1 MPIQKASLVVFAFL
15 AGLLLS
21 ISGPSKVWAAEKIIY
36 MQAMEP
42 KGTTSVKKE
51 PFPGNTL
58 PAGGGYIIKPPT
70 KAGKWQVSTYVFSP
84 SQVIVRKGDRVTL
97 KILGLNGAKHT
108 VTIADLHPQPFI
120 IKRGLIT
127 SVSFTAKKAGSFQ
140 IVCAEHPPSMTGEII
155 VLDR

>member
-1 MPIQKASLVVFAFL
+1 MNKKAIVAIL
-15 AGLLLS
+15 ASFVGLILFMAWAP
-21 ISGPSKVWAAEKIIY
+21 PSWGAEKVIY

-42 KGTTSVKKE
+42 KGATSADKE

-58 PAGGGYIIKPPT
+58 PAGGGYVIKPPN

-108 VTIADLHPQPFI
+108 VTIERFHPKPFTI
-120 IKRGLIT
+120 TRGRIT
-127 SVSFTAKKAGSFQ
+127 TVSFTADKAGSFR